1 VFDFSKRVLLLT
13 GANGG
18 IGRGIARLFAET
30 GAKLVIADIT
40 LQGAEEFA
48 RSLDPAGEKIAVV
61 KLDASNTGDVDRA
74 IGLCTERFGRLD
86 FLVTAAAIYED
97 HMFEAMTDEQWRKTS
112 AANLDSVFY
121 ACRRVVP
128 VMREGGAPE
137 GRAIVNLASEAAHI
151 GGSRGHSHYGVSK
164 AGVLALTR
172 SIARELAPH
181 IRVNAVSPGT
191 IDTPMVAR
199 FLAEHGAGYVDTIP
213 MRRLGQPRDVAQ
225 AVAFL
230 CSEAASYITGTT
242 IHVNGGTYVGG

>member
-1 VFDFSKRVLLLT
+1 MFDFSGRVLLLT

-18 IGRGIARLFAET
+18 IGRAI
-30 GAKLVIADIT
+30 
-40 LQGAEEFA
+40 AEEFVAAGAAVLMADIHDRGAAEFA
-48 RSLDPAGEKIAVV
+48 RVIDAEGARTEVMA
-61 KLDASNTGDVDRA
+61 LDAGKPEDVDGAVARCLA
-74 IGLCTERFGRLD
+74 HFGRLD

-97 HMFEAMTDEQWRKTS
+97 QLFETMSDDQWRRTM

-121 ACRRVVP
+121 ACRRAAP
-128 VMREGGAPE
+128 AMGEGG
-137 GRAIVNLASEAAHI
+137 AIVNLASEAAHI
-151 GGSRGHSHYGVSK
+151 GGSRTHSHYGVSK

-172 SIARELAPH
+172 SIARELAPR

-199 FLAEHGAGYVDTIP
+199 FLAEHGPGYVETIP
-213 MRRLGQPRDVAQ
+213 LRRLGRPREVAQ

-242 IHVNGGTYVGG
+242 IHVNGGTYTGG

>member
-1 VFDFSKRVLLLT
+1 VFDFSGRVLLLT

-18 IGRGIARLFAET
+18 IGRGIARLFAEA
-30 GAKLVIADIT
+30 GAKLVMADIG
-40 LQGAEEFA
+40 LQGAEDFA
-48 RSLDPAGEKIAVV
+48 RSLDPAGDKIAVV
-61 KLDASNTGDVDRA
+61 KLDASSTGDVDRA
-74 IGLCTERFGRLD
+74 IALCAERFGRLD

-97 HMFEAMTDEQWRKTS
+97 HMFETMTDEQWRKTI

-121 ACRRVVP
+121 ACRRAVP
-128 VMREGGAPE
+128 VMAEGGAPE

-172 SIARELAPH
+172 SIARELAPR